1 MKTTKPGGI
10 IEIPKFPCPKWD
22 KVKPQLTFPGKPE
35 EHVEESAREWSSH
48 IKALLKGNARGLTNA
63 RRDQLAK
70 LDRQLEAFLG
80 VLTNR

>member
-1 MKTTKPGGI
+1 M
-10 IEIPKFPCPKWD
+10 
-22 KVKPQLTFPGKPE
+22 
-35 EHVEESAREWSSH
+35 WSRH

-63 RRDQLAK
+63 RRNQLAK